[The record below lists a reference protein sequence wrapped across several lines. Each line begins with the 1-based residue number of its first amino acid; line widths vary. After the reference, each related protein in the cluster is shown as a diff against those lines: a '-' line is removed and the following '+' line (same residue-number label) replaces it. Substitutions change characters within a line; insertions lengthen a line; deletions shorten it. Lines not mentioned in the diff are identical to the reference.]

1 VTIKISI
8 RSLDKYYGVGTRRTQ
23 ALQNVDLDIAA
34 GEFVTVVG
42 ASGCGKSTLL
52 RTLGGMEEYSEG
64 SIDCNGRPLD
74 GPGPDRAMVFQSY
87 SLYPWLTVREN
98 VRFCR
103 KLRFHRENTTSAE
116 VEAASGRADAL
127 IALMG
132 LGHVVHAYPSEL
144 SGGMQQRVA
153 IARALMVKP
162 EVLLMD
168 EPFGALDAQ
177 TREVMHDLM
186 RYLYLLE
193 KTTVVFV
200 THDVEEAIYL
210 GQRVVVMAP
219 RPGRIDSII
228 DIPFGTARN
237 QDLKLSPEFT
247 DLKRR
252 ILDRIRE
259 TSGMKT
265 DLDQLRK
272 LTSST
277 QNGGELS

>member
-1 VTIKISI
+1 MTNNVNKICI
-8 RSLDKYYGVGTRRTQ
+8 RNLDKHYGAGARRTH
-23 ALQNVDLDIAA
+23 ALSDVNLDIAP
-34 GEFVTVVG
+34 GEFVTLVG

-52 RTLGGMEEYSEG
+52 RTLGGLEEYASG
-64 SIDCNGRPLD
+64 SMHCNGKPVD

-87 SLYPWLTVREN
+87 SLYPWLTVQEN

-103 KLRFHRENTTSAE
+103 RLHHHRDNTTSAD
-116 VEAASGRADAL
+116 VERASGRADAL
-127 IALMG
+127 ISLMG
-132 LGHVVHAYPSEL
+132 LAHVRHAYPSEL

-186 RYLYLLE
+186 RFLYLRE
-193 KTTVVFV
+193 QTTVVFV

-219 RPGRIDSII
+219 RPGRIDSIF
-228 DIPFGTARN
+228 DVPFSAERD
-237 QDLKLSPEFT
+237 QDLKLSLEFI

-265 DLDQLRK
+265 DLEQLQK
-272 LTSST
+272 CI
-277 QNGGELS
+277 GDPA

>member
-1 VTIKISI
+1 MKNNVNKICI
-8 RSLDKYYGVGTRRTQ
+8 RNLDKHYGAGARRTQ
-23 ALQNVDLDIAA
+23 ALSDVNLDIAP
-34 GEFVTVVG
+34 GEFVTLVG

-52 RTLGGMEEYSEG
+52 RTLGGLEEYESG
-64 SIDCNGRPLD
+64 SMDCNGRPVD

-87 SLYPWLTVREN
+87 SLYPWLTVQEN

-103 KLRFHRENTTSAE
+103 RLHHHRDDTTSAD
-116 VEAASGRADAL
+116 VERASGRADAL

-132 LGHVVHAYPSEL
+132 LGHVRHAYPSEL

-186 RYLYLLE
+186 RFLYLRE
-193 KTTVVFV
+193 QTTVVFV

-219 RPGRIDSII
+219 RPGRIDSIF
-228 DIPFGTARN
+228 DVPFGTQRD

-265 DLDQLRK
+265 DLEQLQK
-272 LTSST
+272 CTGDLA
-277 QNGGELS
+277 

>member
-1 VTIKISI
+1 MKNNVNKICI
-8 RSLDKYYGVGTRRTQ
+8 RNLDKHYGAGARRTQ
-23 ALQNVDLDIAA
+23 ALSDVNLDIAP
-34 GEFVTVVG
+34 GEFVTLVG

-52 RTLGGMEEYSEG
+52 RTLGGLEEYESG
-64 SIDCNGRPLD
+64 SMDCNGQPVD

-87 SLYPWLTVREN
+87 SLYPWLTVQEN

-103 KLRFHRENTTSAE
+103 RLHHHRDNTTSAD
-116 VEAASGRADAL
+116 VERASGRADAL

-132 LGHVVHAYPSEL
+132 LAHVRHAYPSEL

-186 RYLYLLE
+186 RFLYLRE
-193 KTTVVFV
+193 QTTVVFV

-219 RPGRIDSII
+219 RPGRIDSIF
-228 DIPFGTARN
+228 DVPFGAQRD
-237 QDLKLSPEFT
+237 QDLKLSPKFT

-265 DLDQLRK
+265 DLEQLQK
-272 LTSST
+272 CTGDLA
-277 QNGGELS
+277 